1 MGEETLGWGV
11 LPSICQ
17 TLPSGASV
25 CQETVTCQKTVDASV
40 WLGKRRP
47 TTYER
52 EERLKKG
59 SKTSHTFAKKNDAAT
74 NKSELHLYTAVD
86 DMYRQTAAPSE
97 RMCGKKNLVAELYY
111 SIIPFL

>member
-11 LPSICQ
+11 LPSTCQ

-52 EERLKKG
+52 EERLKKA
-59 SKTSHTFAKKNDAAT
+59 SKTSHTSAKKNDAAT
-74 NKSELHLYTAVD
+74 NQSELHLYTLLWMICTDKLRPPVRGCVVKKTWLQN
-86 DMYRQTAAPSE
+86 YITA
-97 RMCGKKNLVAELYY
+97 
-111 SIIPFL
+111 